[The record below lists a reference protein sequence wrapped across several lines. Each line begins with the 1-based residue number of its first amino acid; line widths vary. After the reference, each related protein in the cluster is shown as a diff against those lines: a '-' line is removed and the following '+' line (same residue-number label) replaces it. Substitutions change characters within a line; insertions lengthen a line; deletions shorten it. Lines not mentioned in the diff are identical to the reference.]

1 MNYRS
6 AQIQIGNKSVDCFRT
21 EDGNYLFS
29 QTSTAELIE
38 KIERSARE
46 YFKSKGFKTR
56 YSKDFQPAIYQVDNI
71 KFTLVDNEAV
81 FLYLMNAFSKGNELA
96 GEIIRLLMSES
107 LEIRAKVAFGDVAD
121 AAVMATQRATD
132 EELATRERRAARQE
146 HGLFQQACL
155 NLGYSPKAVHE
166 YITKIVFGKTAKEA
180 CEQPLPPYEDEVWSN
195 PTIGINHH
203 ADPFLHQIYRDV
215 KKAAMS
221 YRKGGYQE
229 RVERAY
235 VEVTNHLPLG

>member
-1 MNYRS
+1 MNYQTS
-6 AQIQIGNKSVDCFRT
+6 QIQIGSKTVDCFKSG
-21 EDGNYLFS
+21 DGNYLFS
-29 QTSTAELIE
+29 QTSTADLIE
-38 KIERSARE
+38 KDHSSAVK
-46 YFKSKGFKTR
+46 YFKSKAFKVK
-56 YSKDFQPAIYQVDNI
+56 YSKPFQPVLFQLSNI
-71 KFTLVDNEAV
+71 QFTLVDNEAV

-121 AAVMATQRATD
+121 EAVMATQRATD

-166 YITKIVFGKTAKEA
+166 YITKLVFGKTAKEA